1 MRNKPTI
8 IAFKTPS
15 LENAKAR
22 KSTSVDMG
30 LSKIFNQ
37 KDAEEGVV
45 AKVAEDGKKK
55 LAMKFQEFTN
65 NCLLLRL
72 FCHRVIRGGGCQLP
86 SWQTPRDIHRWTLW
100 CSVQSHIPRTTR
112 GFNWHRN
119 RSYTICFHPP
129 VDHAPVLEGSEL
141 VP

>member
-45 AKVAEDGKKK
+45 AQVCEDGECAALCRGIPPPQTK
-55 LAMKFQEFTN
+55 
-65 NCLLLRL
+65 NC
-72 FCHRVIRGGGCQLP
+72 V
-86 SWQTPRDIHRWTLW
+86 
-100 CSVQSHIPRTTR
+100 
-112 GFNWHRN
+112 
-119 RSYTICFHPP
+119 
-129 VDHAPVLEGSEL
+129 
-141 VP
+141 